1 MVERTTRSL
10 ASKFLFLVGATAL
23 FAFTA
28 VGCAAGVE
36 GDEADLDQAPALE
49 SQSTILDEC
58 APGQYGDF
66 TCTNPGEVYYYSAP
80 KCGELRKSAAQAI
93 CEEECNVPCIDS
105 GWGG

>member
-10 ASKFLFLVGATAL
+10 ASKFLFLAGATVL

-36 GDEADLDQAPALE
+36 GGEADLEQAPTLE
-49 SQSTILDEC
+49 SQSVPDEC
-58 APGQYGDF
+58 APGQYGFF
-66 TCTNPGEVYYYSAP
+66 TCTNPIETFDYSAP
-80 KCGELRKSAAQAI
+80 GCGFGKRLTMQAL
-93 CEEECNVPCIDS
+93 CEDFCNVPCIDS